1 MDKPQSL
8 SMREYLVRMLAVKL
22 MMSEKMIDAVIV
34 HQFSEANE
42 ALKHNDSIEI
52 SGFGKFF
59 FNQKKAVRKMEK
71 LISKEKYFTSVIN
84 NPETSEQKRQSM
96 VNKLNNN
103 TLGIENLKP
112 RIYETV
118 ADLRGMEEQ
127 LDSTLQAE
135 GVNNEDK

>member
-84 NPETSEQKRQSM
+84 NPETSEQKRQSV

>member
-22 MMSEKMIDAVIV
+22 MMSEKMIDAVVV

-84 NPETSEQKRQSM
+84 NPETSEQKRQSV

-112 RIYETV
+112 RIYEPV

>member
-127 LDSTLQAE
+127 FDSTLQAE

>member
-84 NPETSEQKRQSM
+84 NPETSEQKRQSV

-127 LDSTLQAE
+127 FDSTLQAE

>member
-84 NPETSEQKRQSM
+84 NPETSEQKRQSV

-112 RIYETV
+112 RIYEPV
-118 ADLRGMEEQ
+118 ANLRGMEEQ
-127 LDSTLQAE
+127 PDSTLQAE
-135 GVNNEDK
+135 GVDYKDK